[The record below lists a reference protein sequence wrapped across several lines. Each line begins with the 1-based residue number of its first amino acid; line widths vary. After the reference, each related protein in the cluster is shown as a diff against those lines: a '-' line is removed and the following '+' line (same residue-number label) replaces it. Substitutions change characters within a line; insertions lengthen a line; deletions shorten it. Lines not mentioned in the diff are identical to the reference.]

1 MWERLERGQK
11 LIAAIVG
18 ISTIGGTISGGLVFM
33 SRNAAASQISVV
45 VAPLDKRVSTLETQ
59 RDGEVEWRRYLAE
72 QVGQIAIR
80 VGAPIAAPPPAAI
93 SKETR

>member
-33 SRNAAASQISVV
+33 SRNAAASQTSAI
-45 VAPLDKRVSTLETQ
+45 VATEIVPLKDRTLKLEAHYDDIRESQDRQEKRQIEMQNTLNHVLMHVSAH
-59 RDGEVEWRRYLAE
+59 R
-72 QVGQIAIR
+72 
-80 VGAPIAAPPPAAI
+80 
-93 SKETR
+93 

>member
-1 MWERLERGQK
+1 MWERLDRGQK
-11 LIAAIVG
+11 LVAAILG
-18 ISTIGGTISGGLVFM
+18 LGTLGGSISGGIMLM
-33 SRNAAASQISVV
+33 SRNAAASV
-45 VAPLDKRVSTLETQ
+45 VAPIEKRVSTLETQ